1 MTLRTKKKKA
11 KGEKEIVV
19 FSGGSGGAT
28 ILRGLKKYFHN
39 PTAVVTMFDSG
50 GSTGRLRDEFGILPP
65 GDVRSCILALAPED
79 QSVLLRAL
87 LNYRFASQGGLN
99 GHNLGNLILTA
110 LGDISGGEEKGIE
123 ALSELLQIEG
133 RVLPVTLDYANLYA
147 RLANGQILEGET
159 TIDLRTETDLLIK
172 KVYLEPKVKV
182 YPRTEEAIARADTIV
197 FGPGDLYTSIIPSLL
212 VGGVTKALSKT
223 NAKLVY
229 ICNIMTKPSETKN
242 FDASMHAREI
252 LKYANRDK
260 FDVIICNE
268 SSIRKSILEEYA
280 REGKEPVRVTETLSQ
295 FTKKI
300 VTKKLVSS
308 SDTLRH
314 DSLLLA
320 ETIKEAIT

>member
-1 MTLRTKKKKA
+1 MTLRTKKKKT
-11 KGEKEIVV
+11 KGGKIVV

-28 ILRGLKKYFHN
+28 ILRGLKKYFYN
-39 PTAVVTMFDSG
+39 PTAIVTMFDSG

-65 GDVRSCILALAPED
+65 GDVRACILALAPEN
-79 QSVLLRAL
+79 QSELLRAL

-147 RLANGQILEGET
+147 RLSNGQILEGET
-159 TIDLRTETDLLIK
+159 TIDLRTETELLIK

-182 YPRTEEAIARADTIV
+182 YSLTEEAIITADTII

-212 VGGVTKALSKT
+212 VGGVTKALGKT
-223 NAKLVY
+223 KAKLVY
-229 ICNIMTKPSETKN
+229 VCNIMTKPSETKH

-252 LKYANRDK
+252 LKYAHRDK

-268 SSIRKSILEEYA
+268 SPIRKNVLEEYA
-280 REGKEPVRVTETLSQ
+280 REGKEPVRISDTLSQ
-295 FTKKI
+295 YTKKI
-300 VTKKLVSS
+300 ITKNLVGS

-320 ETIKEAIT
+320 ETIKEAVA

>member
-1 MTLRTKKKKA
+1 MILRTKKKKTKGA
-11 KGEKEIVV
+11 KIVV

-39 PTAVVTMFDSG
+39 PTAIVTMFDSG

-65 GDVRSCILALAPED
+65 GDVRACILALAPED
-79 QSVLLRAL
+79 QSGLLREL
-87 LNYRFASQGGLN
+87 LNYRFTSNGGLN

-147 RLANGQILEGET
+147 RLSNGQILEGET
-159 TIDLRTETDLLIK
+159 TIDMRTETELLIK
-172 KVYLEPKVKV
+172 KVYLEPKVKI
-182 YPRTEEAIARADTIV
+182 YPLTQEAIMAADTIV

-229 ICNIMTKPSETKN
+229 VCNVMTKRSETKN
-242 FDASMHAREI
+242 FDASMHAREL
-252 LKYANRDK
+252 LKYAHRDE
-260 FDVIICNE
+260 FDVIICNK
-268 SSIRKSILEEYA
+268 SPIRKSVLEEYA
-280 REGKEPVRVTETLSQ
+280 REGKEPVRISETLSQ
-295 FTKKI
+295 FAKKV
-300 VTKKLVSS
+300 VTKNLVSS

-314 DSLLLA
+314 NSMLLA
-320 ETIKEAIT
+320 ETIKEAVA

>member
-1 MTLRTKKKKA
+1 MISNVKKKKT
-11 KGEKEIVV
+11 KGRKIVV

-28 ILRGLKKYFHN
+28 ILRGLKKHFHN
-39 PTAVVTMFDSG
+39 PTAIVTMFDSG

-65 GDVRSCILALAPED
+65 GDVRACILALAPENR
-79 QSVLLRAL
+79 SVMLRAL
-87 LNYRFASQGGLN
+87 LNYRFTSQGGLN

-147 RLANGQILEGET
+147 RLSNGQILEGET

-182 YPRTEEAIARADTIV
+182 YLPTQEAIMTADIIV

-212 VGGVTKALSKT
+212 VGGITKTLSKT
-223 NAKLVY
+223 KAKLVY
-229 ICNIMTKPSETKN
+229 VCNIMTKPSETKQY
-242 FDASMHAREI
+242 DASMHAREI
-252 LKYANRDK
+252 LKYAHRDE
-260 FDVIICNE
+260 FDVIVCNK
-268 SSIRKSILEEYA
+268 SPIRKNVLEEYA
-280 REGKEPVRVTETLSQ
+280 REGKEPVRISETLSQ

-300 VTKKLVSS
+300 ITKNLVSS

-314 DSLLLA
+314 DSDVLA
-320 ETIKEAIT
+320 ETIKEAVT